1 MIVSSLKEQSA
12 VAFENMRMYQINTVV
27 HPALH
32 ANKVMKLS
40 RITIAS
46 LDNSFALCQIIA
58 GGLEAEGRF
67 MVVERS
73 MAGLSLL
80 RHGIRNG
87 AFSLDDEKKKKLWNF
102 VGNKSIRRLPLA
114 MSQHE
119 RLGKNSP
126 LKQIHTDTLEEIAR
140 MLTPPNKKSL
150 DDVFEWLSK
159 NEVGTSSPPVSI
171 ASCIYPL
178 GSFATSGQMVC
189 CMRCRKYM
197 SPKASAM
204 FRRTIGQRAVH
215 GGL

>member
-1 MIVSSLKEQSA
+1 
-12 VAFENMRMYQINTVV
+12 MYQIDTAVN
-27 HPALH
+27 PALESTV
-32 ANKVMKLS
+32 KMKTS

-46 LDNSFALCQIIA
+46 LDNSFALFQLIA
-58 GGLEAEGRF
+58 GGVLAEGRF

-80 RHGIRNG
+80 RHGIKDG
-87 AFSLDDEKKKKLWNF
+87 AFSSDDEKKMKMWNF
-102 VGNKSIRRLPLA
+102 VGNESIIRLALA
-114 MSQHE
+114 MSQHN
-119 RLGKNSP
+119 RLGENSP
-126 LKQIHTDTLEEIAR
+126 LKQMPIEKLEAIAR
-140 MLTPPNKKSL
+140 KLPTPPDGNTL
-150 DDVFEWLSK
+150 DDVFNWLSS

-178 GSFATSGQMVC
+178 GSFADSGQMVC
-189 CMRCRKYM
+189 CMRCRKYI